1 MKRLILLT
9 LLLVCGITFVAAQK
23 GAEIH
28 FESKTHD
35 FGDVSMSNPIF
46 KCVFPFTNTGDEA
59 LFINKVETSCHICM
73 KAIYPTDSI
82 KPGETGEIEII
93 FDTTNHH
100 RFPGAFWKVYTV
112 YINGATNFT
121 RLFIKGRKVED
132 K

>member
-1 MKRLILLT
+1 MKKLILLT

-59 LFINKVETSCHICM
+59 LFINNVKTSCHICM

-93 FDTTNHH
+93 YDTTNHNIKW
-100 RFPGAFWKVYTV
+100 RIFYADSNNVYLISKD
-112 YINGATNFT
+112 YIKINAYNTIN
-121 RLFIKGRKVED
+121 
-132 K
+132 